1 MYGDRRFANSISDE
15 NIAGIAEC
23 DDLKWNVGLVQPYSL
38 LPLENEAMAW
48 SSLNKVHKT
57 EPRHLIKSLSI

>member
-15 NIAGIAEC
+15 NIGGMAEC

-38 LPLENEAMAW
+38 LPLENEAMADRVW
-48 SSLNKVHKT
+48 
-57 EPRHLIKSLSI
+57 IKYIKPNHAI